1 MGRKPLDELSKEGK
15 KLLREL
21 ILHQDHPLPVNIY
34 PIKKP
39 TIKKSSTFDIS
50 EEFKRM
56 DDAISEFADE
66 LNKLEEASEESVLKS
81 RDDIPP
87 MHEELEFD
95 EESKKLLQ
103 EIFGEYSGDGLMGG
117 ALSIN
122 HIKKMLKASYKDA
135 PEKIDDFILDKQL
148 SGQYGVVYFNPLT
161 GQAVVVHR
169 GTKEAMDWTNNA
181 MYAMGMYKY
190 TNRYKT
196 GLQMQRKAEKKYG
209 AKNISTLGHS
219 QGAILAR
226 ELGQNTK
233 EIITLNPAYKG
244 EKPLKNEYNIRSS
257 GDIVSVGLHGTR
269 RGHDL
274 LIGARGINPLDEHM
288 IDILDRVD
296 QNKMFGAN

>member
-1 MGRKPLDELSKEGK
+1 MYNILEEGK
-15 KLLREL
+15 LLG
-21 ILHQDHPLPVNIY
+21 INIDEG
-34 PIKKP
+34 
-39 TIKKSSTFDIS
+39 DIIPEQ
-50 EEFKRM
+50 EEY
-56 DDAISEFADE
+56 
-66 LNKLEEASEESVLKS
+66 VL
-81 RDDIPP
+81 
-87 MHEELEFD
+87 
-95 EESKKLLQ
+95 
-103 EIFGEYSGDGLMGG
+103 SGDGLLVKPFKKRLYPKNKGDAYAMAGG

-135 PEKIDDFILDKQL
+135 PERIDDFILDKQL
-148 SGQYGVVYFNPLT
+148 SGQYGVVYFNPRT

-181 MYAMGMYKY
+181 MYALGMYKY

-209 AKNISTLGHS
+209 AKNITTLGHS

-257 GDIVSVGLHGTR
+257 GDLVSVGLHGTR

-274 LIGARGINPLDEHM
+274 LIGSKGFNPLDEHM
-288 IDILDRVD
+288 IDILNRVD

>member
-1 MGRKPLDELSKEGK
+1 ME
-15 KLLREL
+15 REL
-21 ILHQDHPLPVNIY
+21 PQNLQI
-34 PIKKP
+34 
-39 TIKKSSTFDIS
+39 
-50 EEFKRM
+50 
-56 DDAISEFADE
+56 
-66 LNKLEEASEESVLKS
+66 
-81 RDDIPP
+81 
-87 MHEELEFD
+87 EELED
-95 EESKKLLQ
+95 EYQKLIREGQDLGIEIDDEIEKEYMNELFGISPESV
-103 EIFGEYSGDGLMGG
+103 YSGEGLSGG

-122 HIKKMLKASYKDA
+122 HIKKMLKASYKGHSIGIGGKGENPPA
-135 PEKIDDFILDKQL
+135 PERIDDFILDNDL
-148 SGQYGVVYFNPLT
+148 SGKYGVVYFNPLT

-209 AKNISTLGHS
+209 AKNITTLGHS

-233 EIITLNPAYKG
+233 EVITLNPAYKG

-274 LIGARGINPLDEHM
+274 LIGSKGFNPLDEHM

-296 QNKMFGAN
+296 QNKMFGAAIA